1 MSGINSCIKSI
12 KQQILFFFKFIIF
25 EEMDYSVETII
36 FIRLRNFIWTH
47 TTTTTAKDHKKLLIV
62 GFSDIKH
69 NLP

>member
-1 MSGINSCIKSI
+1 
-12 KQQILFFFKFIIF
+12 
-25 EEMDYSVETII
+25 MDYSVETII